1 MMIEED
7 DVKQNS
13 DACEGVKRRAVSVS
27 CATDHNYL
35 CGTLVTLYSFCGKK
49 GSFRV
54 KGNG

>member
-35 CGTLVTLYSFCGKK
+35 CGTLVTLHSLCGKK
-49 GSFRV
+49 GEF
-54 KGNG
+54 